1 MYGWKSKA
9 LKLLRL
15 QTIMANKVM
24 AQTRPFFNPAKLPV
38 VYHPGETL
46 DEKLHE
52 MGMGVKE
59 FATRV
64 SKPEKT
70 IIAVLKGKS
79 SITPDMAVAFELV
92 TKIPAHMWLRHQ
104 KSYDEFIARKKREN
118 ALSEGLSWAKK
129 FPYDEIS
136 SLGWFSGIKDSQ
148 GNEKNIVDTLC
159 TFFAVS
165 SPKGWEDFYLNQR
178 LRVSFSITL
187 AESCDP
193 YALSAW
199 LRQGEIQAGEMS
211 VDKKYSAKTLR
222 GILNDI
228 SEVQKSGDTN
238 RVESLV
244 GLLSNVGIKLIFTET
259 LSSAPVKGC
268 ARYIY
273 GIPCIQLAKDFEN
286 ERDFWNTLYHEIG
299 HILLHGKKDIFI
311 ENVSYGDKDPQKEK
325 EADEFA
331 SVWMNKK

>member
-1 MYGWKSKA
+1 
-9 LKLLRL
+9 
-15 QTIMANKVM
+15 M
-24 AQTRPFFNPAKLPV
+24 AQTRPFFDPAKLPV

-46 DEKLHE
+46 DEKLQE

-79 SITPDMAVAFELV
+79 SITPDMAVAFEMV

-104 KSYDEFIARKKREN
+104 KSYDEFIARKKREKT
-118 ALSEGLSWAKK
+118 LKEGMRWAKK
-129 FPYDEIS
+129 FPYAEIS
-136 SLGWFSGIKDSQ
+136 SLGWFSGINDTH
-148 GNEKNIVDTLC
+148 GDEKNIVDTLC

-178 LRVSFSITL
+178 LRVAFSITL
-187 AESCDP
+187 AEACDP

-199 LRQGEIQAGEMS
+199 LRQGEIQAGEIS
-211 VDKKYSAKTLR
+211 IEAKYTAKLLR
-222 GILNDI
+222 GILNDVVEI
-228 SEVQKSGDTN
+228 RKSGASN
-238 RVESLV
+238 YQEVLASLLGNAGV
-244 GLLSNVGIKLIFTET
+244 KMVFTET

-273 GIPCIQLAKDFEN
+273 GGPCIQLAKKFEN
-286 ERDFWNTLYHEIG
+286 EDDFWNTLFHEIG
-299 HILLHGKKDIFI
+299 HILLHGKKDIFM
-311 ENVSYGDKDPQKEK
+311 ENVNYGDKDPEKEK

-331 SVWMNKK
+331 TLWMNQTL

>member
-1 MYGWKSKA
+1 
-9 LKLLRL
+9 
-15 QTIMANKVM
+15 M
-24 AQTRPFFNPAKLPV
+24 AQTKMFFDPAKLPV

-46 DEKLHE
+46 DEKLQE

-79 SITPDMAVAFELV
+79 SITPDMAVAFEMV
-92 TKIPAHMWLRHQ
+92 TKIPANMWLRLQ
-104 KSYDEFIARKKREN
+104 KSYDEFLARKKREKS
-118 ALSEGLSWAKK
+118 LKEGMLWAKK
-129 FPYDEIS
+129 FPYEEILR
-136 SLGWFSGIKDSQ
+136 LGWFSDINDAHGDA
-148 GNEKNIVDTLC
+148 KNIVDTLC

-178 LRVSFSITL
+178 LRIAFSITL
-187 AESCDP
+187 TESCDP

-199 LRQGEIQAGEMS
+199 LRQGEIQAGEIS
-211 VDKKYSAKTLR
+211 VDIKYTPKLLKS
-222 GILNDI
+222 ILDKI
-228 SEVQKSGDTN
+228 SEIKKSGAPNHHELLT
-238 RVESLV
+238 SLL
-244 GLLSNVGIKLIFTET
+244 GNVGIKLVFTDT

-273 GIPCIQLAKDFEN
+273 GIPCIQLAKKFESV
-286 ERDFWNTLYHEIG
+286 EDFWNTLFHEIG

-311 ENVSYGDKDPQKEK
+311 ENVNYGNKDPEKEK

-331 SVWMNKK
+331 DLWMSR

>member
-1 MYGWKSKA
+1 
-9 LKLLRL
+9 
-15 QTIMANKVM
+15 M

-38 VYHPGETL
+38 VYHPGEIL
-46 DEKLHE
+46 DEKLQE

-70 IIAVLKGKS
+70 IIAVLRGKS
-79 SITPDMAVAFELV
+79 SITPDMAIAFEMV

-104 KSYDEFIARKKREN
+104 KSYDEFIARKKREKT
-118 ALSEGLSWAKK
+118 LCEGLSWAKK
-129 FPYDEIS
+129 FPYEEIA
-136 SLGWFSGIKDSQ
+136 SLGWFAGIKDEQ
-148 GNEKNIVDTLC
+148 GNAKNIVDTLC

-165 SPKGWEDFYLNQR
+165 SPKGWEDFYLHQR
-178 LRVSFSITL
+178 LRVAFSITL
-187 AESCDP
+187 EGACDP

-199 LRQGEIQAGEMS
+199 LRQGEIQAGEIFIET
-211 VDKKYSAKTLR
+211 KYSSKLLR
-222 GILNDI
+222 SILNDI
-228 SEVQKSGDTN
+228 SAVRKSDSGD
-238 RVESLV
+238 RVELLTS
-244 GLLSNVGIKLIFTET
+244 LLSNAGVKLIFTET

-273 GIPCIQLAKDFEN
+273 GVPCIQLAKQFE
-286 ERDFWNTLYHEIG
+286 RDTDFWNTLFHEIG

-311 ENVSYGDKDPQKEK
+311 ESVSYGDKDPLKEK

-331 SVWMNKK
+331 TIWMNK

>member
-1 MYGWKSKA
+1 
-9 LKLLRL
+9 
-15 QTIMANKVM
+15 M

-38 VYHPGETL
+38 IYHPGETL
-46 DEKLHE
+46 EEKLLE

-104 KSYDEFIARKKREN
+104 KSYDEFIARKKREKTFK
-118 ALSEGLSWAKK
+118 EGLIWAKK
-129 FPYDEIS
+129 FPYDEIAN
-136 SLGWFSGIKDSQ
+136 LGWFAGINDTQ
-148 GNEKNIVDTLC
+148 GETKNIVDILC

-178 LRVSFSITL
+178 LRVAFSITL
-187 AESCDP
+187 ANACDP

-199 LRQGEIQAGEMS
+199 LRQGEIQAG
-211 VDKKYSAKTLR
+211 KIHIAKRYNAKLLR
-222 GILNDI
+222 SILTEI
-228 SEVQKSGDTN
+228 SEIRKSKADNHIELLESMLGDAG
-238 RVESLV
+238 V
-244 GLLSNVGIKLIFTET
+244 KLIFTET
-259 LSSAPVKGC
+259 LSTAPVKGC
-268 ARYIY
+268 ARYIS
-273 GIPCIQLAKDFEN
+273 GIPCIQLAKVFDDESA
-286 ERDFWNTLYHEIG
+286 FWNTLYHEIG

-311 ENVSYGDKDPQKEK
+311 ENVNYGNKDPEK
-325 EADEFA
+325 EREAQEFA
-331 SVWMNKK
+331 EMLMRK

>member
-1 MYGWKSKA
+1 
-9 LKLLRL
+9 
-15 QTIMANKVM
+15 M
-24 AQTRPFFNPAKLPV
+24 AQTRLFFDPAKLPV

-46 DEKLHE
+46 DEKLQE

-79 SITPDMAVAFELV
+79 SITPDMAIAFEMV

-104 KSYDEFIARKKREN
+104 KSYDEFIARKKREKS
-118 ALSEGLSWAKK
+118 LKDDLRWAKK
-129 FPYDEIS
+129 FPYAEIA
-136 SLGWFSGIKDSQ
+136 SLGWFSGINDAN
-148 GNEKNIVDTLC
+148 GDPKNIVDTLC

-178 LRVSFSITL
+178 LRVASSITL
-187 AESCDP
+187 AEACDP

-199 LRQGEIQAGEMS
+199 LRQGEIQAGGISIEA
-211 VDKKYSAKTLR
+211 KYTSKLLR
-222 GILNDI
+222 GILNQI
-228 SEVQKSGDTN
+228 SEIRKSGVPNHDELLT
-238 RVESLV
+238 SLL
-244 GLLSNVGIKLIFTET
+244 GNVGIKLVFTET

-273 GIPCIQLAKDFEN
+273 GVPCIQLAKRFDSEV
-286 ERDFWNTLYHEIG
+286 DFWNTLFHELG
-299 HILLHGKKDIFI
+299 HVLLHGKKDIFM
-311 ENVSYGDKDPQKEK
+311 ENVNYGDKDPEKEK

-331 SVWMNKK
+331 ALWMSK